1 MIPPGIGPL
10 TRPPASPTRA
20 RLHRSRHLSASVCCV
35 EVCGAAVCGAGV
47 RCAEVCGATTV
58 RVGDG
63 DGDDGE
69 GGDGDGDDGEGG
81 EGEGDDGEGV
91 DGEGVDGGG
100 ANPTSGIFKSILM
113 KFLAFSSMLLIQLQ
127 RHEFSSSAG
136 SWSNWIGHRQRRH
149 GSCLEIGLHWFIHWT
164 RHPQHV
170 RSHGH
175 VLPRVIPW
183 IRLPSS
189 QEGGD
194 GDGADGEVGEGDG
207 DDGEGGDGDGNDGD
221 GGDGRVRKATD

>member
-1 MIPPGIGPL
+1 MFFPSWDLVG
-10 TRPPASPTRA
+10 AA
-20 RLHRSRHLSASVCCV
+20 EVCGAGVCFA

-189 QEGGD
+189 QSVPHRAPYACLHWRTHRSGALRSPSCQHPPEDHHLD
-194 GDGADGEVGEGDG
+194 GFLRLHNHDS
-207 DDGEGGDGDGNDGD
+207 
-221 GGDGRVRKATD
+221 